1 MFHGEV
7 MIEKPGFEIRITTT
21 ETGSILRAQTE
32 REVATK
38 AESLIRRVHARGEL
52 IGFSIMGPSATE
64 IGRIKAYLED
74 VLIEVAQLSI

>member
-52 IGFSIMGPSATE
+52 IGFSIVGPTTTE